1 MNNEQITTLL
11 AYLIGSRYV
20 PSVKAYITE
29 LTGRPLVVG
38 PGDVSTMDY
47 NPQRIQVN
55 ADNAG
60 RITGFGFA

>member
-1 MNNEQITTLL
+1 MTNQQITILL

-38 PGDVSTMDY
+38 PGDITTLDY
-47 NPQRIQVN
+47 NVERIRIN
-55 ADNAG
+55 ADSTG
-60 RITGFGFA
+60 SITGFGFA